1 MKVQLVDV
9 DPLVPGEG
17 GVPAPC
23 LEAEPGLVLV
33 LSWLHVL
40 PSLQGPL
47 VQSTGHHVP
56 ALVQGRLL
64 VLVLDGHQGPG
75 VHQVLGDVCVA
86 PEAGVVERSVAVLV
100 DEVDVGL
107 LSEQLIEIM
116 TLGLSSVEVDGR
128 TYSLDDVSV
137 AMSGCQVE
145 GSVVPHVGGVDPRPA
160 GDQHLHDLDVTALG
174 GPVQRG
180 ELMVITENIDTSD
193 GQTERLL
200 IESLTP
206 ELIIKWDVT

>member
-9 DPLVPGEG
+9 DPLVAGES
-17 GVPAPC
+17 GVPAPG

-33 LSWLHVL
+33 LSRLHVL
-40 PSLQGPL
+40 PGLQGPL
-47 VQSTGHHVP
+47 VQSPRHHVT

-107 LSEQLIEIM
+107 LSEELIEIM
-116 TLGLSSVEVDGR
+116 TLGLS
-128 TYSLDDVSV
+128 
-137 AMSGCQVE
+137 
-145 GSVVPHVGGVDPRPA
+145 
-160 GDQHLHDLDVTALG
+160 
-174 GPVQRG
+174 
-180 ELMVITENIDTSD
+180 
-193 GQTERLL
+193 
-200 IESLTP
+200 
-206 ELIIKWDVT
+206 